1 MFQICC
7 KHTNYAVFDGVHI
20 LKIIM
25 SSSLKVLHKLG
36 KRVWKT
42 KGDEEEIASEGA
54 LCCNN
59 NSSKDDQ
66 AIKTLRE
73 SLLQDEELAASGK
86 PPYDDH
92 TLLRFLHMR
101 GYDIVKAKESF
112 INHLKWREDF
122 EVDKIAKEFKFEE
135 YEEVKKFYPHGYHGV
150 DRSGKP
156 VYIER
161 MGMVDLDA
169 LLQRTTLERLVKHHV
184 YEQEKTARLR
194 FPACSIAAGK
204 RISSTTAI
212 LDVKGIGTSSF
223 SKQARYLF
231 LEFQK
236 IDSNYYP
243 DTLNR
248 LFIVNAGSGFRVLWK
263 ALKTFLDAFTA
274 AKIQVLGSNFRCKL
288 IEVIDP
294 SNLPSFLGGECL
306 CCDRGGCMLSDKGP
320 WNDAEILQVLQS
332 AAKMNKN
339 EEFYDGIMTVEEAW
353 LSAEGTP
360 DYRSG
365 QFKKEGSGS
374 NVLLSETIK
383 QVQITAD
390 EAQNRFRIMEA
401 AVQETEQ
408 VLQRFSRQIKDL
420 QMKLA
425 YINTS

>member
-306 CCDRGGCMLSDKGP
+306 CCDRGG
-320 WNDAEILQVLQS
+320 ILQVLQS

-374 NVLLSETIK
+374 NVLFQKQLSRFKLQQKKHRIGFESWRLQFKRLNRNEATL
-383 QVQITAD
+383 QVCK
-390 EAQNRFRIMEA
+390 RSSPS
-401 AVQETEQ
+401 
-408 VLQRFSRQIKDL
+408 L
-420 QMKLA
+420 MK
-425 YINTS
+425 